1 MTNVAQISN
10 RLMLFFLLFRDDTFS
25 DSLSQKADSEASSGP
40 VTEDKSSTK
49 DINSPTDRHPDL
61 YSGR

>member
-1 MTNVAQISN
+1 MANVVWMSK